1 MIYGRE
7 RLRWDDSTLRLD
19 GKGRALVQIVPD
31 GRYPDMWRVKHPA
44 GCLSEM
50 ANRTRA
56 RDAAISH
63 ALMILNTTTAA
74 KKRTQRRLPF
84 ARTNQTPVWA
94 GGPHD
99 RATRARIVPS
109 IRCDESHQGHAKGRR
124 RALSGRDR

>member
-7 RLRWDDSTLRLD
+7 RLRWDDLTLRLD

-56 RDAAISH
+56 RDAAMSH
-63 ALMILNTTTAA
+63 ALMLLNSQN
-74 KKRTQRRLPF
+74 KRQETDTEAPPIRSNQRN
-84 ARTNQTPVWA
+84 ARM
-94 GGPHD
+94 
-99 RATRARIVPS
+99 
-109 IRCDESHQGHAKGRR
+109 GRR
-124 RALSGRDR
+124 AA